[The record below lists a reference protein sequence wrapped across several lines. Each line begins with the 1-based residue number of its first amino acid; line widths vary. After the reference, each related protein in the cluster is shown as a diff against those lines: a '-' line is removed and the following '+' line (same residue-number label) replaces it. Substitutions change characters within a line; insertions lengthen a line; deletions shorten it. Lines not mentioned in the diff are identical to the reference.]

1 MKLLTF
7 KLKYADKKWQLY
19 LEEKFGKDTAEK
31 FKIESNATAK
41 TNEATVNLLNF
52 DGNSKIIKTVKEDK
66 NVISAFI
73 IDNYEVKK
81 VIV

>member
-7 KLKYADKKWQLY
+7 KLKYAEKKWQLY
-19 LEEKFGKDTAEK
+19 LEEKFGKETAEK
-31 FKIESNATAK
+31 FSVESNATAK
-41 TNEATVNLLNF
+41 TNEATINLLNF
-52 DGNSKIIKTVKEDK
+52 DGNSKIIKTVKEDN

>member
-7 KLKYADKKWQLY
+7 KIKYADKKWPVY
-19 LEEKFGKDTAEK
+19 LEETFGKETAEK
-31 FKIESNATAK
+31 FSIESNATAK
-41 TNEATVNLLNF
+41 TNEATINLVDF
-52 DGNSKIIKTVKEDK
+52 DGNSKVINIVKNDK

-73 IDNYEVKK
+73 VDNYKVKK